1 MPGGKVGGTLKKAW
15 DVANRF
21 GLTVGSTYR
30 DPSHNAAVGGVPGS
44 LHTHGSF
51 SNPGATDLNGPVGSL
66 YRASVY
72 ARNKYHPVEDLVH
85 DAGSGLHLHLGWFAK
100 GGTAFKKQMAVVGE
114 EGPELVSLPQGA
126 EVHSHTKSRS
136 MVARVAG
143 AVPGF
148 AQGGMV
154 RASKAARAAGF
165 KGRGLQVA
173 LAVAAAE
180 SGNFT
185 DLIGDES
192 LGGSYGP
199 WQVHHPSHPEYNIRR
214 LQTDWTYA
222 AKAAYAISDG
232 GRNWAPWTTYRT
244 GVYQSWLGEAA
255 ATIRGGG
262 GAAMPKKKGPS
273 KAKQRAAARKA
284 KRAQKRKDKISMG
297 SFAHRLAAQGHDP
310 WTGAFAAQMDNAL
323 ALAELTPGT
332 ADDRAAQVQALQG
345 WLGFLDAG
353 KRSGNQSLITAGAQ
367 GVKGA
372 IDAIKSIDEELSGGG
387 GGNSLADALT
397 DLVEATKANTEE
409 VKSRNAYAASLA
421 NTSKE
426 VAVQALAD
434 VISGQIGGKTS
445 QRRRSA
451 GDGVTVARY

>member
-1 MPGGKVGGTLKKAW
+1 VALQRGGTI
-15 DVANRF
+15 
-21 GLTVGSTYR
+21 
-30 DPSHNAAVGGVPGS
+30 PGS
-44 LHTHGSF
+44 GVGDKVPVMAEPGEGFINKRAVSAMGG
-51 SNPGATDLNGPVGSL
+51 PGAIDRIN
-66 YRASVY
+66 A
-72 ARNKYHPVEDLVH
+72 
-85 DAGSGLHLHLGWFAK
+85 
-100 GGTAFKKQMAVVGE
+100 
-114 EGPELVSLPQGA
+114 
-126 EVHSHTKSRS
+126 
-136 MVARVAG
+136 MVPR
-143 AVPGF
+143 F
-148 AQGGMV
+148 QKGGMV

-165 KGRGLQVA
+165 KGRSLQIA

-222 AKAAYAISDG
+222 AKAAYQISGG
-232 GRNWAPWTTYRT
+232 GRNWGPWTTYRN
-244 GVYQSWLGEAA
+244 GAYGDYMAQAA
-255 ATIRGGG
+255 SVIAGST
-262 GAAMPKKKGPS
+262 KQKQ
-273 KAKQRAAARKA
+273 KAKA
-284 KRAQKRKDKISMG
+284 KRPRKTSNQKRKDKISMG
-297 SFAHRLAAQGHDP
+297 SFANRLAANPSSD
-310 WTGAFAAQMDNAL
+310 WTGAFQGQMDAAL

-353 KRSGNQSLITAGAQ
+353 KRTGNQSLITAGAQ

-397 DLVEATKANTEE
+397 ELASESKQLREAMTD
-409 VKSRNAYAASLA
+409 RNAYMKSLA

-434 VISGQIGGKTS
+434 VISGQIGGQTS

>member
-1 MPGGKVGGTLKKAW
+1 MAEPGEGFINKRAVSAMGG
-15 DVANRF
+15 
-21 GLTVGSTYR
+21 
-30 DPSHNAAVGGVPGS
+30 
-44 LHTHGSF
+44 
-51 SNPGATDLNGPVGSL
+51 PGAIDRIN
-66 YRASVY
+66 A
-72 ARNKYHPVEDLVH
+72 
-85 DAGSGLHLHLGWFAK
+85 
-100 GGTAFKKQMAVVGE
+100 
-114 EGPELVSLPQGA
+114 
-126 EVHSHTKSRS
+126 
-136 MVARVAG
+136 MVPR
-143 AVPGF
+143 F
-148 AQGGMV
+148 QKGGMV

-165 KGRGLQVA
+165 KGRSLQIA

-222 AKAAYAISDG
+222 AKAK
-232 GRNWAPWTTYRT
+232 RP
-244 GVYQSWLGEAA
+244 
-255 ATIRGGG
+255 
-262 GAAMPKKKGPS
+262 
-273 KAKQRAAARKA
+273 RKTSN
-284 KRAQKRKDKISMG
+284 QKRKDKISMG
-297 SFAHRLAAQGHDP
+297 SFANRLAANPSSD
-310 WTGAFAAQMDNAL
+310 WTGAFQGQMDAAL

-353 KRSGNQSLITAGAQ
+353 KRTGNQSLITAGAQ

-397 DLVEATKANTEE
+397 ELASESKQLREAMTD
-409 VKSRNAYAASLA
+409 RNAYMKSLA

-434 VISGQIGGKTS
+434 VISGQIGGQTS